1 MTLEEVNQLD
11 ENGNSALHFSVQH
24 EHTEIVQLL
33 LERGASRQQLN
44 KFGKTPLQSCRSEN
58 RENMQKLFRRP
69 ITNDDSRYRYITQN
83 SDVEWNFRNN
93 LYTWPNRLYLL
104 NQMVRRDSNDS
115 DEFSPLSHGLNKA
128 LEYLTNA
135 NELKECPRMEEI
147 EYFIREAVRT
157 DNSEYLLR
165 AYTAETGFYKRL
177 NLQLTKHDEIYG
189 YHEYR
194 DWSNYFAAYLYGL
207 NCKSQMQRPLAY
219 LGVTYRGMKVKASEI
234 SRYKVGEVI
243 CNKSFLSTSTDRQI
257 AEIFSGWNDPKQEGE
272 VAVVCH
278 LYLNNVGTGLQ
289 ASVVSEF
296 PDEEEI
302 LIVPMSYFIVE
313 RVGIP
318 DLNGNLE
325 IELHEYIDNQ
335 ERDPDVPFSTMYY
348 EDISRKKIEMAEA
361 EHDDGDSKS
370 EVD

>member
-1 MTLEEVNQLD
+1 
-11 ENGNSALHFSVQH
+11 
-24 EHTEIVQLL
+24 
-33 LERGASRQQLN
+33 
-44 KFGKTPLQSCRSEN
+44 
-58 RENMQKLFRRP
+58 
-69 ITNDDSRYRYITQN
+69 
-83 SDVEWNFRNN
+83 
-93 LYTWPNRLYLL
+93 
-104 NQMVRRDSNDS
+104 
-115 DEFSPLSHGLNKA
+115 
-128 LEYLTNA
+128 
-135 NELKECPRMEEI
+135 
-147 EYFIREAVRT
+147 
-157 DNSEYLLR
+157 
-165 AYTAETGFYKRL
+165 
-177 NLQLTKHDEIYG
+177 
-189 YHEYR
+189 
-194 DWSNYFAAYLYGL
+194 
-207 NCKSQMQRPLAY
+207 MQRPLAY